1 MILVRRAFFSSAAN
15 PKAPFSVLD
24 PLRLQ
29 DAISPEDAAIQQ
41 VARDYCRSELLP
53 GILQANRTEEF
64 DVKIMR
70 EMGKL
75 GLLGATLPQEF
86 GAAGVSYTAYG
97 LVARE
102 VEYVDSGYR
111 SAMSVQS
118 SLVCS
123 PIFEFGSQAQ
133 KQRYLPELVSGR
145 MVGCFGLTEPN
156 SGSDPGSMA
165 TTAKKDGNEYV
176 LNGTKTWITNAPI
189 ADVMVVWAK
198 LEGTIRGFLV
208 DRAEVKRG
216 KLSTPTIKGKLSLRA
231 SITGQIV
238 MEDVRVSVDAMLPKA
253 KGLGGPFDCL
263 NRARFGIAF
272 GALGAAEFC
281 MERALEYTTDRKQFN
296 KPLNHNQL
304 VQLKLADM
312 MTEINL
318 GMAANL
324 HMARLMD
331 SNQGCSPNVISLLKR
346 NNCTKAI
353 AIARAA
359 RDMLGANGISDEFH
373 VMRVANNL
381 EAVITYE
388 GTADIH
394 GLILGRAM
402 TGHAAF

>member
-1 MILVRRAFFSSAAN
+1 MIRRAFFSSGAN

-24 PLRLQ
+24 PLGLR

-53 GILQANRTEEF
+53 GILHANRAEEF

-70 EMGKL
+70 EMGRL

-86 GAAGVSYTAYG
+86 GAAGASYTAYG
-97 LVARE
+97 LVAKE

-123 PIFEFGSQAQ
+123 PIFEFGSEAQ
-133 KQRYLPELVSGR
+133 KQRLLPELVAGR

-156 SGSDPGSMA
+156 SGSDPASMA
-165 TTAKKDGNEYV
+165 TTARKDGNEYV

-198 LEGTIRGFLV
+198 LEGSIRGFVVERSLV
-208 DRAEVKRG
+208 KQG

-231 SITGQIV
+231 STTGQIV

-281 MERALEYTTDRKQFN
+281 MERALEYTTDRQQFN

-331 SNQGCSPNVISLLKR
+331 SSQGCSPNVISLLKR

-353 AIARAA
+353 AIARSA